1 MTSEAPPTV
10 MRTVRAMT
18 PPVWVLLIGTLVNTV
33 GSFLMLFLTLYLT
46 QKGFSPLHAGLALG
60 AWGAGRIAGAFVG
73 GTIADR
79 MGYRFAMA
87 LSMFSTAAL
96 ITALIGAANL
106 GNPWLVVLAALA
118 AALLNGVW
126 RPPAQAMITEA
137 TPAGHL
143 VMVMAFWRLAFN
155 VGVLVAPLLGALLSR
170 VSWDLLFWV
179 EAGSS
184 ALFGVLVLTALP
196 PVARPPAAA
205 PADAAEHAAAAR
217 AGYGRVL
224 RDGGFVLFLFA
235 LLVNGIVYIQGPAT
249 LPLHLDGLGYRPEVF
264 GALVSLNA
272 LVVICLEVPVTR
284 FTQRLQPRTAV
295 AAGMLLTGIGLS
307 LWSVELGIAGLVVA
321 TLVWTMGEVVASPS
335 MFAYPAMVAPPQL
348 RARYIAATT
357 VANQIGYSVGPVLG
371 TALWAGVGGA
381 VFWICG
387 ALAAVAVLAV
397 LAGIRTVDAVAQAPT
412 ASTPAEPESV
422 VASTGDGT
430 KRVNEGAAIDGSV
443 P

>member
-1 MTSEAPPTV
+1 

-18 PPVWVLLIGTLVNTV
+18 LPVWVLLIGTLVNTV

-46 QKGFSPLHAGLALG
+46 QKGFSPFHAGLALG
-60 AWGAGRIAGAFVG
+60 AWGAGRIAGAFIG

-118 AALLNGVW
+118 AASLNGIW

-137 TPAGHL
+137 TAPAHL

-155 VGVLVAPLLGALLSR
+155 IGVFVAPVLGALLTR
-170 VSWDLLFWV
+170 VAWDLLFWV

-184 ALFGVLVLTALP
+184 ALFGVLVVVALP
-196 PVARPPAAA
+196 AVAREA
-205 PADAAEHAAAAR
+205 PADTPAAPEPAPQR
-217 AGYGRVL
+217 GSYVQVL
-224 RDGGFVLFLFA
+224 RDGGFTLFLFA

-249 LPLHLDGLGYRPEVF
+249 LSLHLDGLGYPTAVF

-272 LVVICLEVPVTR
+272 LTVICLEVPITR
-284 FTQRLQPRTAV
+284 FTQRWQPRTAV
-295 AAGMLLTGIGLS
+295 AAGMALTGAGLS

-321 TLVWTMGEVVASPS
+321 LLVWTMGEVVASPS
-335 MFAYPAMVAPPQL
+335 MFAYPAMVAPAHL
-348 RARYIAATT
+348 RARYIAATN
-357 VANQIGYSVGPVLG
+357 VANQIGYSVGPVIG
-371 TALWAGVGGA
+371 TAIWAGVGGA

-387 ALAAVAVLAV
+387 ALAIVAVLAV
-397 LAGIRTVDAVAQAPT
+397 LVGMRTIDAVNADVKAADPSTPDDDAGI
-412 ASTPAEPESV
+412 
-422 VASTGDGT
+422 
-430 KRVNEGAAIDGSV
+430 KEGAAVDGSV

>member
-1 MTSEAPPTV
+1 MTL
-10 MRTVRAMT
+10 
-18 PPVWVLLIGTLVNTV
+18 PVWVLLVGTLVNTV

-46 QKGFSPLHAGLALG
+46 QKGFSPFHAGLALG

-79 MGYRFAMA
+79 VGYRFAMA

-137 TPAGHL
+137 TPPGHL

-155 VGVLVAPLLGALLSR
+155 LGVLVAPLLGALLSR

-184 ALFGVLVLTALP
+184 ALFGVLALTALP
-196 PVARPPAAA
+196 AVAA
-205 PADAAEHAAAAR
+205 PASTPAAPSAPAPPT
-217 AGYGRVL
+217 GYGRVL
-224 RDGGFVLFLFA
+224 RDGAFVLFLFA

-249 LPLHLDGLGYRPEVF
+249 LPLHLNGLGYRPEVF

-284 FTQRLQPRTAV
+284 LTQRMRPRTAV
-295 AAGMLLTGIGLS
+295 AAGMALTGIGLS

-335 MFAYPAMVAPPQL
+335 MFAYPGQVAPPHL
-348 RARYIAATT
+348 RARYIAAST

-397 LAGIRTVDAVAQAPT
+397 LAGVRTVDTVK

-422 VASTGDGT
+422 AASTDADP
-430 KRVNEGAAIDGSV
+430 KRVSEGAAVDGSV

>member
-18 PPVWVLLIGTLVNTV
+18 LPVWVLLIGTLVNTV

-46 QKGFSPLHAGLALG
+46 QKGFEPFHAGLALG

-96 ITALIGAANL
+96 ITALIGAANA

-118 AALLNGVW
+118 AASLNGIW

-137 TPAGHL
+137 TPPGQL

-155 VGVLVAPLLGALLSR
+155 VGVLVAPVLGALLSR

-196 PVARPPAAA
+196 SVAAPEGKPAAA
-205 PADAAEHAAAAR
+205 EDTAPPAS
-217 AGYGRVL
+217 YGRVL
-224 RDGGFVLFLFA
+224 RDGAFVLFLIA

-249 LPLHLDGLGYRPEVF
+249 LSLHLDALGYRPEVF

-272 LVVICLEVPVTR
+272 LTVICLEVPVTKV
-284 FTQRLQPRTAV
+284 TQRWQPRTAV
-295 AAGMLLTGIGLS
+295 ATGMALTGIGLA
-307 LWSVELGIAGLVVA
+307 LWGVELGIAGLVVA

-335 MFAYPAMVAPPQL
+335 MFAYPGVVAPTHL

-357 VANQIGYSVGPVLG
+357 VANQIGYSVGPVVG
-371 TALWAGVGGA
+371 TALFAGVGGA

-387 ALAAVAVLAV
+387 ALAAAAVLAV
-397 LAGIRTVDAVAQAPT
+397 LAGIKTVDTVRT
-412 ASTPAEPESV
+412 ETIASTQDKPDTPATLITDNAQPP
-422 VASTGDGT
+422 
-430 KRVNEGAAIDGSV
+430 REGAAVDGSV

>member
-1 MTSEAPPTV
+1 MTPEAPPTV

-18 PPVWVLLIGTLVNTV
+18 LPVWVLLIGTLVNTV

-46 QKGFSPLHAGLALG
+46 QKGFEPFHAGLALG
-60 AWGAGRIAGAFVG
+60 AWGAGRIAGAFIG

-96 ITALIGAANL
+96 ITALIGAANA

-118 AALLNGVW
+118 AASLNGIW

-137 TPAGHL
+137 TPPGQL

-155 VGVLVAPLLGALLSR
+155 VGVLVAPVLGALLSR

-196 PVARPPAAA
+196 SVSAPAGKPATAGEAA
-205 PADAAEHAAAAR
+205 PLPAS
-217 AGYGRVL
+217 YGRVL
-224 RDGGFVLFLFA
+224 RDGAFVLFLFA

-249 LPLHLDGLGYRPEVF
+249 LSLHLDGLGYRPEVF

-272 LVVICLEVPVTR
+272 LTVICLEVPVTKV
-284 FTQRLQPRTAV
+284 TQRWQPRTAV
-295 AAGMLLTGIGLS
+295 AAGMALTGAGLA
-307 LWSVELGIAGLVVA
+307 LWGVELGIAGLVVA

-335 MFAYPAMVAPPQL
+335 MFAYPGVVAPAHL

-357 VANQIGYSVGPVLG
+357 VANQIGYSVGPVIG
-371 TALWAGVGGA
+371 TALFAGVGGA
-381 VFWICG
+381 VFWISG
-387 ALAAVAVLAV
+387 ALAAAAVLAV
-397 LAGIRTVDAVAQAPT
+397 LAGIKTVDAVRT
-412 ASTPAEPESV
+412 GTDASTPDKPET
-422 VASTGDGT
+422 ADALINDDGQPA
-430 KRVNEGAAIDGSV
+430 REGAAVDGPV

>member
-18 PPVWVLLIGTLVNTV
+18 LPVWVLLIGTLVNTV

-46 QKGFSPLHAGLALG
+46 RKGFSPFHAGLALG
-60 AWGAGRIAGAFVG
+60 AWGAGRIAGAFIG

-96 ITALIGAANL
+96 IAGLIGAANL
-106 GNPWLVVLAALA
+106 GNPWLVVLASLA
-118 AALLNGVW
+118 AASLNGIW

-137 TPAGHL
+137 TPPGHL

-155 VGVLVAPLLGALLSR
+155 AGIFVAPLLGAVLSR

-184 ALFGVLVLTALP
+184 ALFGVLVLAALP
-196 PVARPPAAA
+196 SVARAAEPSA
-205 PADAAEHAAAAR
+205 ASPADPVPAAR

-249 LPLHLDGLGYRPEVF
+249 LPLHLDGLGYATTVF

-272 LVVICLEVPVTR
+272 LTVICLEVPVTR
-284 FTQRLQPRTAV
+284 LTQRLQPRTAI
-295 AAGMLLTGIGLS
+295 AIGMSLTGIGLS

-335 MFAYPAMVAPPQL
+335 MFAYPAMVAPPHL
-348 RARYIAATT
+348 RARYIAVTT
-357 VANQIGYSVGPVLG
+357 VANQIGYSAGPVLG
-371 TALWAGVGGA
+371 TTLWAGVGGA

-387 ALAAVAVLAV
+387 TLAAVAVLAI
-397 LAGIRTVDAVAQAPT
+397 LAGTRTVDA
-412 ASTPAEPESV
+412 AST
-422 VASTGDGT
+422 STLDETKSAATSTPDDT
-430 KRVNEGAAIDGSV
+430 KRVSEGAAAD
-443 P
+443 

>member
-1 MTSEAPPTV
+1 MTL
-10 MRTVRAMT
+10 
-18 PPVWVLLIGTLVNTV
+18 PVWVLLVGTLVNTV

-46 QKGFSPLHAGLALG
+46 QKGFSPFHAGLALG
-60 AWGAGRIAGAFVG
+60 AWGAGRIAGAFIG

-96 ITALIGAANL
+96 IAALIGAANL
-106 GNPWLVVLAALA
+106 GNPWLVVAAALA
-118 AALLNGVW
+118 GASLNGIW

-137 TPAGHL
+137 TPPGHL
-143 VMVMAFWRLAFN
+143 VMVTAFWRLAFN
-155 VGVLVAPLLGALLSR
+155 IGVFVAPVLGALLSR
-170 VSWDLLFWV
+170 ISWDLLFWV

-184 ALFGVLVLTALP
+184 ALFGVLVVVALP
-196 PVARPPAAA
+196 SVARPSAAKAETAETDA
-205 PADAAEHAAAAR
+205 PAPER
-217 AGYGRVL
+217 GGYGRVL

-249 LPLHLDGLGYRPEVF
+249 LSLHLDGLGYATAVF

-272 LVVICLEVPVTR
+272 LTVICLEVPVTR
-284 FTQRLQPRTAV
+284 FTQRWQPRTAV
-295 AAGMLLTGIGLS
+295 AIGMALTGIGLS
-307 LWSVELGIAGLVVA
+307 LWSVEFGIAGLVVA

-335 MFAYPAMVAPPQL
+335 MFAYPAMVAPPHL
-348 RARYIAATT
+348 RARYIAATN
-357 VANQIGYSVGPVLG
+357 VANQIGYSVGPVIG
-371 TALWAGVGGA
+371 TAIWAGVGGA

-397 LAGIRTVDAVAQAPT
+397 LAGTRTIDTVRASAP
-412 ASTPAEPESV
+412 APDPSTPD
-422 VASTGDGT
+422 DGQGV
-430 KRVNEGAAIDGSV
+430 KEGAAVDGSV

>member
-1 MTSEAPPTV
+1 MTSAAPPTV
-10 MRTVRAMT
+10 MRTVRTMT
-18 PPVWVLLIGTLVNTV
+18 FPVWVLLIGTLVNTV

-46 QKGFSPLHAGLALG
+46 QKGFQPFHAGLALG
-60 AWGAGRIAGAFVG
+60 AWGAGRIAGAFIG

-96 ITALIGAANL
+96 ITALIGAANI

-118 AALLNGVW
+118 AASLNGIW

-137 TPAGHL
+137 TPPEQL

-155 VGVLVAPLLGALLSR
+155 VGVLVAPVLGALLSR

-184 ALFGVLVLTALP
+184 ALFGLLVLTALRS
-196 PVARPPAAA
+196 VPPAADTPAATDEAA
-205 PADAAEHAAAAR
+205 PPAS
-217 AGYGRVL
+217 YGRVL
-224 RDGGFVLFLFA
+224 RDGAFVLFLFA

-249 LPLHLDGLGYRPEVF
+249 LSLHLDALGYRPEVF

-272 LVVICLEVPVTR
+272 LTVICLEVPVTKV
-284 FTQRLQPRTAV
+284 TQRWQPRTAV
-295 AAGMLLTGIGLS
+295 ATGMALTGIGLA
-307 LWSVELGIAGLVVA
+307 LWSVEMGIAGLVVA

-335 MFAYPAMVAPPQL
+335 MFAYPGVIAPAHL

-357 VANQIGYSVGPVLG
+357 VANQIGYSVGPVIG
-371 TALWAGVGGA
+371 TALFAGVGGA

-387 ALAAVAVLAV
+387 ALAAAAVLAV
-397 LAGIRTVDAVAQAPT
+397 LAGIKTVDTVRNET
-412 ASTPAEPESV
+412 NASTPDKTES
-422 VASTGDGT
+422 STALIADDV
-430 KRVNEGAAIDGSV
+430 RSPREGAAVDGSV